1 MKTFFALVRRNIQI
15 FFKDKGSFFS
25 SLITPIIL
33 LVLYATFL
41 AGVYRDVVEKFVPV
55 AISGREKLIN
65 GTVASVL
72 LSSLLST
79 SCVTVAFCSNLLMV
93 QDRVSGV
100 YKDFLITP
108 ADKGSIAAAY
118 FVSSFIA
125 TLIVAFAATAAGL
138 IYMAVCGWYSSFS
151 DVLLIFAD
159 VILLSAF
166 GTAVSSVVNSFIK
179 TQAQA
184 TAVGTIVS
192 AGYGFLCGA
201 YMPISSFGAGLQA
214 FLSFLPGTYGTSL
227 LRNHALNGAIS
238 QMEKLGFP
246 EQAISS
252 VRQGFDCDISFCGT
266 HVAVW
271 AMYAVVALATAI
283 ALGAFI
289 IINRRLKKK
298 SK

>member
-138 IYMAVCGWYSSFS
+138 IYMAVCG
-151 DVLLIFAD
+151 
-159 VILLSAF
+159 
-166 GTAVSSVVNSFIK
+166 TAVSSVVNSFIK

-246 EQAISS
+246 EQAVTS

>member
-1 MKTFFALVRRNIQI
+1 MKTFLALVRRNVKI

-41 AGVYRDVVEKFVPV
+41 AGVYRDVIEDFVPV
-55 AISGREKLIN
+55 AIAEREKLLN
-65 GTVASVL
+65 GTVAAVL

-93 QDRVSGV
+93 QDRANGV

-108 ADKGSIAAAY
+108 ADKGVIAAAY
-118 FVSSFIA
+118 FVSSFLA

-138 IYMAVCGWYSSFS
+138 IYMAICGWYSSFT
-151 DVLLIFAD
+151 DVLLIFVD

-184 TAVGTIVS
+184 TAVGTVVS

-246 EQAISS
+246 EQAVSS
-252 VRQGFDCDISFCGT
+252 VRKGFDCDISFCGAQ
-266 HVAVW
+266 VPVW
-271 AMYAVVALATAI
+271 AMYIVVIAAAAI
-283 ALGAFI
+283 ALAAFVL
-289 IINRRLKKK
+289 INKFLKKK
-298 SK
+298 AK